1 MDGKYIGQLIR
12 YHRKKSGLTQDNLG
26 KLASLG
32 KTVIFDI
39 EKGKISVRLSTLL
52 RVLHVLNIQMTF
64 TSPLMSQ
71 FQEELHEKS

>member
-52 RVLHVLNIQMTF
+52 RVLHVLNIQITF
-64 TSPLMSQ
+64 TSPLMRQ